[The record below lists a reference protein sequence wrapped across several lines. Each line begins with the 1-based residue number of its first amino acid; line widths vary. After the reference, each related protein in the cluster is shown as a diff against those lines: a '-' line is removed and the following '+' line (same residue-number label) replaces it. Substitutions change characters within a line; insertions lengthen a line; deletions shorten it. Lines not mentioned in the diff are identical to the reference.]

1 MNNGIFNPSTLGY
14 DDDYSRCNAAR
25 TNSLDRVFRGQGGPK
40 PPSTR
45 PTASLIGLGG
55 SPREYLDGNLYD
67 YNVRKNVGVEE
78 TALRAQRLTEY
89 FAGHANKTFQ
99 YADDY
104 IKAVRRIYLRAG
116 TFESVR
122 QFMAA
127 VPPSTAILS
136 HITMMNAKRCPRT
149 DLDRQK
155 ERKIKP
161 GTHERDRDYFKFQ
174 KGNAADTV

>member
-1 MNNGIFNPSTLGY
+1 QIRLIAFSG
-14 DDDYSRCNAAR
+14 DKAAR
-25 TNSLDRVFRGQGGPK
+25 NHLARGLPLPLLALAVLLAG
-40 PPSTR
+40 TW
-45 PTASLIGLGG
+45 TATYTITM
-55 SPREYLDGNLYD
+55 REE
-67 YNVRKNVGVEE
+67 NVGIEE
-78 TALRAQRLTEY
+78 LALRAQRLTEY
-89 FAGHANKTFQ
+89 FAGHANTTFQ

-136 HITMMNAKRCPRT
+136 HITMMDAKRCPRA